1 MAHNYNEPTTPTLQ
15 DQQRKR
21 EQQHADKVP
30 GSCLGA
36 GCCPECGRPVDRCQC
51 QADNLR
57 LALADAHREMDD
69 ATNRVDRF
77 YLRDKIETLQ
87 LKLIAKEKT

>member
-1 MAHNYNEPTTPTLQ
+1 
-15 DQQRKR
+15 
-21 EQQHADKVP
+21 
-30 GSCLGA
+30 
-36 GCCPECGRPVDRCQC
+36 
-51 QADNLR
+51 
-57 LALADAHREMDD
+57 MDD